1 MNKFKNLVYKT
12 AAAATVAGFS
22 TLNALAQVQAPSIS
36 AEPSVTTVVAAKSR
50 IVTYAN
56 TFIGI
61 IGLLAVVM
69 LIYGGFVYVT
79 SGTSEDGQKKA
90 KSIITY
96 GFIGLAVALLS
107 YAIVTVS
114 ASFIGSGTA
123 Q

>member
-1 MNKFKNLVYKT
+1 MNKFKNLASKIV
-12 AAAATVAGFS
+12 AGATVAGFS

-36 AEPSVTTVVAAKSR
+36 ADTSVTTVATAKSR

-61 IGLLAVVM
+61 VGLLAVVM

-79 SGTSEDGQKKA
+79 SGTSEDSQKKA
-90 KSIITY
+90 KGIITW
-96 GFIGLAVALLS
+96 GFVGLAVALLS
-107 YAIVTVS
+107 YAIVLVS
-114 ASFIGSGTA
+114 ANFIGTSTV

>member
-1 MNKFKNLVYKT
+1 MNKFKNLASKI
-12 AAAATVAGFS
+12 AAGAVVAGLS
-22 TLNALAQVQAPSIS
+22 TLNALAQVQAPSIN
-36 AEPSVTTVVAAKSR
+36 AETSVTTVATAKSR

-61 IGLLAVVM
+61 IGLIAVVM

-79 SGTSEDGQKKA
+79 SGTNEDGQKKA

-114 ASFIGSGTA
+114 ANFIGSSTA